1 MTARS
6 DSRRRANQKRRAT
19 AARFKAAKRKQTH
32 KAPRRR
38 KRTEVD
44 NDRGDLF
51 GSVAA
56 IVVLLAVILF
66 IAVVMES
73 NNIDVEGDIRRC
85 IARGGT
91 PIVTESRGWEDY
103 HGCAGVDQ

>member
-38 KRTEVD
+38 RKHTED
-44 NDRGDLF
+44 EDRGDLLASIAGF
-51 GSVAA
+51 IVCGA
-56 IVVLLAVILF
+56 ILLAILVWMG
-66 IAVVMES
+66 A
-73 NNIDVEGDIRRC
+73 NNADVEQDIRGC

-91 PIVTESRGWEDY
+91 PIVTGNRGWDDY
-103 HGCAGVDQ
+103 HGCAGVDE